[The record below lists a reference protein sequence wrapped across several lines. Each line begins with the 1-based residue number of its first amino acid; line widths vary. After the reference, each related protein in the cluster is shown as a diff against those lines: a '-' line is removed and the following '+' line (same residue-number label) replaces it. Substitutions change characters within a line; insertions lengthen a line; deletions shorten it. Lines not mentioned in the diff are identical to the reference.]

1 MVKKIRFK
9 VKHIGFRFVFVTDE
23 SEGTDCL
30 SLTNGMEALVKNLSG
45 KRGIIDDSTCLYY
58 KDTDG
63 RVDEVMHSEGK
74 FVGFGAGFKNE
85 EQFIQAYGITY
96 FHPNCQTAEEVEY
109 EGY

>member
-1 MVKKIRFK
+1 MKKMIKFK
-9 VKHIGFRFVFVTDE
+9 VKHIQFRMAYVTDE
-23 SEGTDCL
+23 SAGTTCT

-45 KRGIIDDSTCLYY
+45 KRGIIDDSTSLYY

-85 EQFIQAYGITY
+85 EQFIQAFGITNL
-96 FHPNCQTAEEVEY
+96 HPNCKEADEVEY
-109 EGY
+109 ECY